1 METASIASSVSTST
15 YDARTLLDICRS
27 PVPCPIGACRQM
39 VGITGVLTH
48 LLRDHSSTFG
58 SDDIQ
63 ELHADQSSL
72 MIVYEQYFVRND
84 TSVVGV
90 LIYGGRKGAN
100 ERPADVG
107 LCRANSFLPERFA
120 AFATH
125 LPVLIMACRTAAT
138 ALLAT
143 RKVDSVA
150 EMGGKGAEDGNKVSD
165 SDSDY
170 ADVEDADADE
180 ILVFWL
186 ATVQTTRP
194 LHCTITVFS
203 NDLRTSR
210 SCIVPVRDLKDSQDP
225 RDFLPNESSCLV
237 LRSGELKLLQ
247 GDDADGSFELEI
259 LLHEIV
265 E

>member
-1 METASIASSVSTST
+1 MESASIVSSTC
-15 YDARTLLDICRS
+15 DARTLLGICRS
-27 PVPCPIGACRQM
+27 PVPCPIGTCRQM

-63 ELHADQSSL
+63 EVYADQSSL
-72 MIVYEQYFVRND
+72 MIVYERFFVRND
-84 TSVVGV
+84 TNVVGV
-90 LIYGGRKGAN
+90 LIYAGRKGAK
-100 ERPADVG
+100 ERPAEMG

-125 LPVLIMACRTAAT
+125 LPVLIMACRTVAT
-138 ALLAT
+138 SLL
-143 RKVDSVA
+143 RQKEVEVVDNVV
-150 EMGGKGAEDGNKVSD
+150 EVGADNKDYEED
-165 SDSDY
+165 DSDY
-170 ADVEDADADE
+170 ADVEDADEDE
-180 ILVFWL
+180 ILVIWL

-203 NDLRTSR
+203 NDLQTSR
-210 SCIVPVRDLKDSQDP
+210 SCIVPVRNLKDSQDP
-225 RDFLPNESSCLV
+225 REFLTTESSFLV
-237 LRSGELKLLQ
+237 LRSGELRLLQ
-247 GDDADGSFELEI
+247 GDDPEGSFELEI